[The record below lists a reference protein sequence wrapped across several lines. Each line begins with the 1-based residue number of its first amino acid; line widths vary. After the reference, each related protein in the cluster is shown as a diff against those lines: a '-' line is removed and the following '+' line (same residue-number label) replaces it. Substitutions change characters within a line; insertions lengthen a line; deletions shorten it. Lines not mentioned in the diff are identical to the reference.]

1 MPKLD
6 PQTRKAEYFAKLE
19 RHFKEYSKV
28 FVVGADNV
36 GSNQMQQ
43 IRATL
48 RGTATVLMGKN
59 TMIRKALRGLK
70 EENPDL
76 EKLLPLV
83 KDNMGFVFTNGDLK
97 QVRDV
102 ILANK
107 VDAPSRAGAIAPCDI
122 VVPAG
127 GTGMDPSKTS
137 FFQALAIQTKIAKGT
152 IEIIN
157 PISLVK
163 EGEKVG
169 ASEAVLLNM
178 LNISPFSYG
187 LTVQC
192 VYDNGT
198 LFDASV
204 LDLTEEDLIGRFM
217 EGVRNVASV
226 SLQIGYPTKC
236 SAPHSIINGFKNV
249 LAIAVETDIDFPQ
262 AEKAKAY
269 LKDPSAFAVAAPA
282 AAAGGAAAAPAAA
295 APVEEE
301 ESSEDEDFDL
311 FD

>member
-1 MPKLD
+1 MPKVD
-6 PQTRKAEYFAKLE
+6 AQTRKAEYFAKLE
-19 RHFKEYSKV
+19 RLFKDYSKV
-28 FVVGADNV
+28 FIVGADNV

-43 IRATL
+43 IRASL
-48 RGTATVLMGKN
+48 RGTATILMGKN
-59 TMIRKALRGLK
+59 TMIRKALRGMK

-76 EKLLPLV
+76 ECLLPCI
-83 KDNMGFVFTNGDLK
+83 KENMGFVFTNGDLK
-97 QVRDV
+97 EIRDV
-102 ILANK
+102 ILSNK
-107 VDAPSRAGAIAPCDI
+107 VDAPSKAGAIAPCDI

-157 PISLVK
+157 AVPLVR
-163 EGEKVG
+163 EGERVG

-187 LTVQC
+187 LTVNN

-204 LDLTEEDLIGRFM
+204 LDITADDLRATFM

-226 SLQIGYPTKC
+226 SLQIGFPTKA

-249 LAIAVETDIDFPQ
+249 LAIAVATEIEFPQ
-262 AEKAKAY
+262 AEKVCFVVQNMIVVLAM
-269 LKDPSAFAVAAPA
+269 
-282 AAAGGAAAAPAAA
+282 G
-295 APVEEE
+295 
-301 ESSEDEDFDL
+301 
-311 FD
+311 